1 MGFLCFHCFYFA
13 HVALICNINNMKICF
28 SVKPYGA
35 PGYSLDTKPPTSN
48 EMTPSWQG
56 RSIAGPKLRLV
67 EFSAYIDQQRDG
79 DQVCTVWKK
88 VKWGEKTTY
97 YTQEKLVILWLEI
110 WCLKI
115 CFRPEISKYIFFFKW
130 RSDLRLKTIGH
141 LEIFKTR
148 THART
153 HKDFLS

>member
-1 MGFLCFHCFYFA
+1 
-13 HVALICNINNMKICF
+13 MKICF

-88 VKWGEKTTY
+88 VK
-97 YTQEKLVILWLEI
+97 LVKK
-110 WCLKI
+110 KI
-115 CFRPEISKYIFFFKW
+115 QFLHSRKVGNSLARNMMLDNMFQ
-130 RSDLRLKTIGH
+130 
-141 LEIFKTR
+141 TR
-148 THART
+148 N
-153 HKDFLS
+153 F